1 MRDRLNCPNC
11 GAPIDGVKCSYCGT
25 MFYDFA
31 SIKAGETSYLRIRAS
46 GDVIV
51 CKAVCE
57 SVWTLVPSG
66 GEAFPEF
73 DIHFCAVPDDRGVIL
88 ERRQDAED

>member
-31 SIKAGETSYLRIRAS
+31 SIKVGEPSYVRIRAF
-46 GDVIV
+46 GGIIV
-51 CKAVCE
+51 CKAVCDSL
-57 SVWTLVPSG
+57 SVSAPS

-73 DIHFCAVPDDRGVIL
+73 DMHFCAVPDDRGVIM
-88 ERRQDAED
+88 ERIRQDAED

>member
-31 SIKAGETSYLRIRAS
+31 SLMVGEPSYVRIRAF
-46 GDVIV
+46 GDLIV
-51 CKAVCE
+51 CKALCE
-57 SVWTLVPSG
+57 SLWVSVPS

-88 ERRQDAED
+88 ERIRQDAED